1 MEQGNLLDF
10 TDDMWDYFTE
20 KVVLTIKQIQNA
32 NEPVE
37 AEVMKV
43 NTPALDIIAEEIL
56 NCINGIPIHHV
67 HYGTSQI
74 YMYAI

>member
-20 KVVLTIKQIQNA
+20 KVALTIKQIQNA

-43 NTPALDIIAEEIL
+43 NTPTLDIIAEEIL

-67 HYGTSQI
+67 RYSTSQI